1 MERKGEIEMLPNS
14 NDQGNL
20 LSPDAASAAHINR
33 WQGQADGLGSLTEKK
48 TPQQKLVTQIV
59 SK

>member
-1 MERKGEIEMLPNS
+1 MLPNS

-59 SK
+59 ST